1 VFAGQ
6 QINGH
11 FSHGA
16 AALNWAVTTDVIKSS
31 AFDTRGLIRVG
42 ILFLPLGGLLKL
54 LGNLATYNSIG
65 PGVSQAT
72 AAERVTAPGFLIGG
86 LVGNIGP
93 TLLTPFWVIPL
104 FVYLVTRVENGRR
117 MLTTAV
123 VFILLGSGLALAAL
137 GVVNYAIP
145 ALGHAY
151 LAGDAGAMDIADSFF
166 KWPRGA
172 MLYPAVLG
180 PIGTILLAIVLWRT
194 QALPR
199 VAAVLFAVSAV
210 LISTP
215 AALHA
220 VHVAGGLLGLV
231 AGVWMAFVMRR
242 NVDRVSS

>member
-1 VFAGQ
+1 MA
-6 QINGH
+6 I
-11 FSHGA
+11 
-16 AALNWAVTTDVIKSS
+16 NWAVTTTDVIKPS

-54 LGNLATYNSIG
+54 LGDLATYNSIG
-65 PGVSQAT
+65 PGVPQAT
-72 AAERVTAPGFLIGG
+72 AAERVSSPGFLIGG

-93 TLLTPFWVIPL
+93 TLLTPFWLIPM
-104 FVYLVTRVENGRR
+104 FVYLATRVATGRR
-117 MLTTAV
+117 MLTTGV
-123 VFILLGSGLALAAL
+123 VLILLGSGIALAAL

-151 LAGDAGAMDIADSFF
+151 QAGDAGAMDIADSFF

-180 PIGTILLAIVLWRT
+180 PIGTILLAIVMWRSRT
-194 QALPR
+194 MPR
-199 VAAVLFAVSAV
+199 VAVVLFAAGAV

-215 AALHA
+215 AALHP

-231 AGVWMAFVMRR
+231 AGLWMAFVMRT
-242 NVDRVSS
+242 NMDRASS